1 MFYAPEQVALADRRR
16 CPRHQARSLFMSA
29 FRFFIAPPTSPG
41 SKYAGPASKADG
53 LEDLKKEVSGQPRSR
68 AIILYCG
75 CCPWDKCPNIRPA
88 FAALHDMG
96 FQNVKVLM
104 IPENLKADWID
115 KGYLRP
121 DKACGIALRASGLLI
136 SWVPPILDGN
146 RVRDQIKSGVPAPC
160 GARGVSRGTGA
171 RVGRDPRR

>member
-1 MFYAPEQVALADRRR
+1 MRRTLILIAATAAFLFAADPWTAVDVLSTEQVAPLTTNPTTSGPLVIHVGFSVLYRAA
-16 CPRHQARSLFMSA
+16 H
-29 FRFFIAPPTSPG
+29 IAG
-41 SKYAGPASKADG
+41 SKYAGPGSKADG

-96 FQNVKVLM
+96 FQNVKVLQ

-115 KGYLRP
+115 KGYP
-121 DKACGIALRASGLLI
+121 TEKRAE
-136 SWVPPILDGN
+136 
-146 RVRDQIKSGVPAPC
+146 
-160 GARGVSRGTGA
+160 
-171 RVGRDPRR
+171 